1 MSTSMPTISKLN
13 NNQKRNLDWVI
24 HILSSSTLYL
34 LQIHQSKKQLPFV
47 CSQKLMIDHDKDV
60 CNWCN
65 NFLVKFYTFLKLY
78 IVTCFLPC
86 AYYIW
91 LKIFWTFS
99 TLRFSSPPFQ
109 GSEPLLA
116 LQLVLPERLI
126 VIKVMM
132 TTNSLI
138 QEWQQWVWV
147 YFMDD
152 NSDNHKVWVCVC
164 LCYRVSCL
172 SCLKAG
178 KTDENWWWLSI
189 ARMCLLLWRVG
200 KEHAFSVHGTCF
212 EVQQQKRENLR
223 WTSILQTL
231 GWYTRWKNRTTRP
244 QERAAQL
251 QKRVA

>member
-1 MSTSMPTISKLN
+1 MLIWSYIPSCVTNFCLNSVSMSTSMPTISKLN

-116 LQLVLPERLI
+116 LQLVPPERLL
-126 VIKVMM
+126 VITVMM
-132 TTNSLI
+132 TTNTLI
-138 QEWQQWVWV
+138 QGWQQWVWV

-152 NSDNHKVWVCVC
+152 NSDNHKVY

-178 KTDENWWWLSI
+178 KNWWWHSI
-189 ARMCLLLWRVG
+189 ARMCLLLRRVVLCRS
-200 KEHAFSVHGTCF
+200 KEHVLKFNSKSEKIWA
-212 EVQQQKRENLR
+212 E
-223 WTSILQTL
+223 
-231 GWYTRWKNRTTRP
+231 
-244 QERAAQL
+244 
-251 QKRVA
+251 

>member
-1 MSTSMPTISKLN
+1 MILNSQLKGWRAKETRSWSVSNTSTSSSTRTAFERQPSATLQSFENMLIWSYIPSCVTNFGFNKVSMSTRAVQSLTISKLN
-13 NNQKRNLDWVI
+13 NNQKRNWDWVI

-34 LQIHQSKKQLPFV
+34 LQIHQSTKQLPFV

-91 LKIFWTFS
+91 LMIFWTFS

-164 LCYRVSCL
+164 YRVSCL
-172 SCLKAG
+172 SCLRAG
-178 KTDENWWWLSI
+178 KKTDDDS
-189 ARMCLLLWRVG
+189 
-200 KEHAFSVHGTCF
+200 HS
-212 EVQQQKRENLR
+212 
-223 WTSILQTL
+223 
-231 GWYTRWKNRTTRP
+231 
-244 QERAAQL
+244 
-251 QKRVA
+251 